1 MRLRNRASS
10 VRGSVFSLGLFL
22 LMALEPA
29 PAQPNTSG
37 AELMKRS
44 SLIFIGTV
52 SRMEAVS
59 FSGVRA
65 SKNTAVV
72 NVDRIIEK
80 PKAVSL
86 VEGKQITVELKDPS
100 LFHEGT
106 RATFYAEGWV
116 LGEGV
121 AVKETGHELIAATA
135 APQPQGAEE
144 KRVQTARQN
153 KMDAEVRSRIANADM
168 VAVGR
173 VTSVRPL
180 ALAAPGRKSITEH
193 DPDWQEATIKVDS
206 GLKGIR
212 SGKEVVVRFPASED
226 VAHYSAPKFTV
237 NQEGVF
243 FLKKDKVTGRPK
255 ALLGGAQVDAYVV
268 QEQKDLLPKEEA
280 ARVRALMKR
289 R

>member
-1 MRLRNRASS
+1 MTI
-10 VRGSVFSLGLFL
+10 
-22 LMALEPA
+22 EPA
-29 PAQPNTSG
+29 PSQKKTSS
-37 AELMKRS
+37 AEVMKRA

-52 SRMEAVS
+52 AKMEAVS

-65 SKNTAVV
+65 SRNTAVV

-86 VEGKQITVELKDPS
+86 AEGKQITVELKDPS
-100 LFHEGT
+100 PFHEGI

-121 AVKETGHELIAATA
+121 AVKETGHELIATIA
-135 APQPQGAEE
+135 AAQPQGAEE
-144 KRVQTARQN
+144 KRVQKARQD
-153 KMDAEVRSRIANADM
+153 KKDADVRARIANADM

-180 ALAAPGRKSITEH
+180 ATAAPARKPITEH

-206 GLKGIR
+206 GLKGIQ
-212 SGKEVVVRFPASED
+212 SGKEVIVRFPASED
-226 VAHYSAPKFTV
+226 VAHYGAPKFTL

-268 QEQKDLLPKEEA
+268 QDQRDVLPKEES
-280 ARVRALMKR
+280 ARVRTLMKSR
-289 R
+289 